1 MPGPSSLEQRLLH
14 DPIRDDDEPGRRWS
28 APSRTLLVLSVFI
41 AYHLLAVL
49 VHSLPAPGAR
59 PLRAWLARVAETE
72 SYLGATGISWSWG
85 VFAPDPPQRNV
96 FTRVVVVDA
105 GGQEWDLGHDILCRR
120 TYPYLLYDRM
130 AKINRQMLRQKQYLL
145 PYAAWVCREWER
157 GHGGEG
163 ARTVRLLPITSRIPA
178 PEVAY
183 RTMGY
188 SPAGL
193 DFTESRPEN
202 FECTTIPHGQ
212 IPPRLRARLG
222 LPSQGVVFHDVA
234 RHTWAARGAPGPAD
248 GMDASGA
255 PPLE

>member
-14 DPIRDDDEPGRRWS
+14 GPIPDDDEPGRRWS
-28 APSRTLLVLSVFI
+28 AAPRTLLVLSVFI

-49 VHSLPAPGAR
+49 AHSLPAPGAR
-59 PLRAWLARVAETE
+59 PLRAWLERVAETE

-105 GGQEWDLGHDILCRR
+105 GGQEWDLGHDILGRR

-145 PYAAWVCREWER
+145 PYAGWVCRDWER
-157 GHGGEG
+157 AHGGEG

-188 SPAGL
+188 SPSGL
-193 DFTESRPEN
+193 DLTEARPEN
-202 FECTTIPHGQ
+202 FECATIPHGQ
-212 IPPRLRARLG
+212 IPPRLRARFG
-222 LPSQGVVFHDVA
+222 LPPQGTAFRDVA
-234 RHTWAARGAPGPAD
+234 RHSWAARGAPGPAEAV
-248 GMDASGA
+248 DASGA

>member
-1 MPGPSSLEQRLLH
+1 MLAPSSLEQRLLH
-14 DPIRDDDEPGRRWS
+14 DRIPDDDQPGRRWS
-28 APSRTLLVLSVFI
+28 ASRRTLLVLSLFI

-49 VHSLPAPGAR
+49 AHSLPAPGAR

-85 VFAPDPPQRNV
+85 VFAPDPPRRNL
-96 FTRVVVVDA
+96 FTRVVVVD
-105 GGQEWDLGHDILCRR
+105 GSGQEWDLGHDIVGRR
-120 TYPYLLYDRM
+120 AYPYLVYDRM

-145 PYAAWVCREWER
+145 PYAGWVCREWER

-163 ARTVRLLPITSRIPA
+163 ARTVRLLPIYSRIPA

-193 DFTESRPEN
+193 NVEEALPEI
-202 FECTTIPHGQ
+202 FECPTIPHGQ
-212 IPPRLRARLG
+212 LPPRLRARLG
-222 LPSQGVVFHDVA
+222 LPPQGTAFREVA
-234 RHTWAARGAPGPAD
+234 RRSWAARGTPGSAEVVE
-248 GMDASGA
+248 ASGP

>member
-1 MPGPSSLEQRLLH
+1 MPEASSLEQRLLH
-14 DPIRDDDEPGRRWS
+14 DPIPDDDEPGRRWS
-28 APSRTLLVLSVFI
+28 APPRTLLVLSVFI

-49 VHSLPAPGAR
+49 AHSFPAPGAR
-59 PLRAWLARVAETE
+59 PFQAWLGRVAETD
-72 SYLGATGISWSWG
+72 SYLGATGISSSWG

-96 FTRVVVVDA
+96 FTRVIVVDA
-105 GGQEWDLGHDILCRR
+105 KGQEWDLGHDILGRR
-120 TYPYLLYDRM
+120 AYPYLLYDRM

-145 PYAAWVCREWER
+145 PYAGWVCRAWER

-163 ARTVRLLPITSRIPA
+163 ARAVRLLPIYSRIPA

-193 DFTESRPEN
+193 DIVEARPEI
-202 FECTTIPHGQ
+202 FECATIPHGQ
-212 IPPRLRARLG
+212 LPPRLRARLG
-222 LPSQGVVFHDVA
+222 LPAQGTVFREVA
-234 RHTWAARGAPGPAD
+234 RRGWAARGAP
-248 GMDASGA
+248 DASEAVDAAGA